1 MNLLTV
7 KNLSKSYDERP
18 VIRDLSFEV
27 ATGEKVAVIGA
38 NGSGKTTLIRMIAL
52 LEIPTSGNIYFS
64 GESITRTAEKWRIRR
79 RMAVVFQRPAAL
91 NTSVYENVAVGPKIR
106 GRKRNDFES
115 RIESVLKDLN
125 LWSLKNKNART
136 LSGGEKQLLAI
147 ARAVVLEPELLLLD
161 EPVSALDPDNVSLIA
176 GVLNDIKS
184 SVVVASPYQNRVT
197 ALCKKVLDIMEK

>member
-27 ATGEKVAVIGA
+27 ANGEKVAVIGA